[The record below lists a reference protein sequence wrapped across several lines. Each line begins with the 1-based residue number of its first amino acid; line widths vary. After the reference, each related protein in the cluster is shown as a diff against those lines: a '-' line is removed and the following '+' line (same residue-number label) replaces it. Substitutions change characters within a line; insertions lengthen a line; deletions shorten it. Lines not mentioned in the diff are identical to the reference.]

1 MWTPQLLQGYWCSN
15 EPSIVRRECT
25 VTVLWS
31 NAFPSS
37 LLKKRT
43 CGREARGRLVHCG
56 QQGSSLLRH
65 VAANW
70 QDGSTNDRRIHASS
84 ASCINPCGRAFPSMA
99 SSPCALLYGKNYTW
113 KKNNHSCD
121 GATRSWIICSPAGR
135 WTISSKIQIRC
146 VTSGKGFSRCGQRGW
161 LKQSITWLIKRKREK
176 WTSIKPIH
184 LRVSPW
190 LRTLEVT
197 MKIPRSSLPLSY
209 YCHGCWATAPF
220 WSVHWRHYVPS
231 CIMHAKLACKQCL
244 V

>member
-1 MWTPQLLQGYWCSN
+1 MRSCLPKYGEQ
-15 EPSIVRRECT
+15 PMR
-25 VTVLWS
+25 
-31 NAFPSS
+31 A
-37 LLKKRT
+37 
-43 CGREARGRLVHCG
+43 A
-56 QQGSSLLRH
+56 LRK
-65 VAANW
+65 
-70 QDGSTNDRRIHASS
+70 
-84 ASCINPCGRAFPSMA
+84 
-99 SSPCALLYGKNYTW
+99 KNYTW

-197 MKIPRSSLPLSY
+197 MKIPRSKKVVCPSRITATVVEPLLLSGRFTDVIT
-209 YCHGCWATAPF
+209 CPAVSCMLN
-220 WSVHWRHYVPS
+220 WRVNSALYSIVSPYT
-231 CIMHAKLACKQCL
+231 
-244 V
+244 

>member
-1 MWTPQLLQGYWCSN
+1 MEKKRITRTCNTHSCVSSYKEQRLLWTPQLLQGYWCSN

-84 ASCINPCGRAFPSMA
+84 ASCINTCGRAFPSMA
-99 SSPCALLYGKNYTW
+99 SSPCALLYGKKT
-113 KKNNHSCD
+113 
-121 GATRSWIICSPAGR
+121 
-135 WTISSKIQIRC
+135 
-146 VTSGKGFSRCGQRGW
+146 
-161 LKQSITWLIKRKREK
+161 KREK
-176 WTSIKPIH
+176 KTTT
-184 LRVSPW
+184 V
-190 LRTLEVT
+190 V
-197 MKIPRSSLPLSY
+197 M
-209 YCHGCWATAPF
+209 
-220 WSVHWRHYVPS
+220 VRHVRG
-231 CIMHAKLACKQCL
+231 
-244 V
+244 